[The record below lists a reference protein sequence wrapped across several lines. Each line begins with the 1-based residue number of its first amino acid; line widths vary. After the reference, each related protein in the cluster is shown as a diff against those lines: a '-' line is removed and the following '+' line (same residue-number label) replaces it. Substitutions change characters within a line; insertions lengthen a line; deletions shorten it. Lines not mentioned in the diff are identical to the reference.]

1 MGPQAIIEI
10 QISAEGSPRDA
21 DAVVG
26 MQINLLVFDRFPNA
40 LDENIVAPGTL
51 AVHADRDLAGD
62 QNAREGFAR
71 ELAALV
77 GIENPRR
84 PMFRQGLFQ
93 RFDTEGGF
101 HRDRDAMAEHPP
113 AEPVDDGG
121 QVNETA
127 RHRDR

>member
-1 MGPQAIIEI
+1 MEVSLVGCHSVKARMGPQAIVEI
-10 QISAEGSPRDA
+10 QISAEGSLRDA

-40 LDENIVAPGTL
+40 LDENIVAPGAL

-77 GIENPRR
+77 GIENPPASHVSPRPLPTLRNRR
-84 PMFRQGLFQ
+84 
-93 RFDTEGGF
+93 
-101 HRDRDAMAEHPP
+101 
-113 AEPVDDGG
+113 
-121 QVNETA
+121 
-127 RHRDR
+127 